1 MKNLYS
7 KIIVALT
14 LVFTS
19 LSSFAQDETSLGAFI
34 ASPIASFKST
44 SIDDG
49 GFAKQGWGLVFDSKT
64 QLASVYEGLYFYSH
78 STYQWND
85 MNTDELAIKF
95 SEYLGNKTQVTSS
108 KYSPFLTTIGP
119 ALDVKLGGL
128 FTLGINTG
136 VGIIFNSTKAFT
148 VKVYDN
154 NNVVIANQLVNF
166 DNNIAFAYNF
176 GLELKMVVIK
186 DVFSLALYS
195 DYTGANQKTEL
206 TFTSAD
212 PVKSFQK
219 LQYFNSGIRLV
230 FKGKK

>member
-1 MKNLYS
+1 MKKPYT
-7 KIIVALT
+7 T
-14 LVFTS
+14 LIAVMAFLLIS
-19 LSSFAQDETSLGAFI
+19 FSSYAQNETSLGAFI
-34 ASPIASFKST
+34 ASPVGSFKST

-49 GFAKQGWGLVFDSKT
+49 GFAKSGWGLVFDSKT
-64 QLASVYEGLYFYSH
+64 QLGEYEGLYFYSH

-85 MNTDELAIKF
+85 MNTDQMAIKF
-95 SEYLGNKTQVTSS
+95 TEYFGKKTTVSSS

-119 ALDVKLGGL
+119 AFDLKLGGM
-128 FTLGINTG
+128 FKLGINTG

-154 NNVVIANQLVNF
+154 NNAVIANELVNF

-176 GLELKMVVIK
+176 GLELKMDVIP
-186 DVFSLALYS
+186 DVFSFALYS

-230 FKGKK
+230 FKGKN